1 MSLEEGSAVAG
12 AFWANSPV
20 MAITSSWNGK
30 VNGQIAVTAVS
41 SSIVH
46 EIPRLLVGI
55 WKANYTHEFITNS
68 KAFTIHL
75 LRREQVNLV
84 KNFGFYT
91 GREREKFEHLD
102 YEIGVTGSPVLADAH
117 SYTECKV
124 LNAMDGGDMTAFLV
138 SVVDGKVLNAGPWM
152 TLNDFYTDAPPEYIA
167 EYGQKLAKSVA
178 SSMEIINKID
188 YTPWEP

>member
-30 VNGQIAVTAVS
+30 VNGQIAVTAVT

-55 WKANYTHEFITNS
+55 WKANYTHEFITS
-68 KAFTIHL
+68 SRAFTIHL
-75 LRREQVNLV
+75 LRREQINLV

-102 YEIGVTGSPVLADAH
+102 YEIGVTGSPVLSDAH
-117 SYTECKV
+117 SYAECKV

-152 TLNDFYTDAPPEYIA
+152 TLNDFYTDAPQEYIA

-178 SSMEIINKID
+178 SSMEIIHKIE

>member
-1 MSLEEGSAVAG
+1 MSVEEGSAVAG

-20 MAITSSWNGK
+20 IAITSAWNGK

-75 LRREQVNLV
+75 LRREQINLV

-91 GREREKFEHLD
+91 GRERKKFENLD
-102 YEIGVTGSPVLADAH
+102 YELGVTGSPVLLDAH
-117 SYTECKV
+117 SYAECKV
-124 LNAMDGGDMTAFLV
+124 LNAMDAGDMTAFLV

-152 TLNDFYTDAPPEYIA
+152 TLNDFYTDAPPEYVA
-167 EYGQKLAKSVA
+167 EYGQKLARSVA
-178 SSMEIINKID
+178 LSMEIIHKID
-188 YTPWEP
+188 YSPWEP